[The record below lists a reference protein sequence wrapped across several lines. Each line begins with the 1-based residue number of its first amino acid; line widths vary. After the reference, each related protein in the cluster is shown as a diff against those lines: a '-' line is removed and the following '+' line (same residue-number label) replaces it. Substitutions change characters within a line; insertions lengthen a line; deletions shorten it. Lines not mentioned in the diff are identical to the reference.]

1 MSGAVSLVTRLA
13 AGLVLGGLGLGGACQ
28 RAPEEPSPR
37 PSGTDTGVGGA
48 GAPGAASPSARC
60 IRPTPAEP
68 PPAAKPAASCPPDTD
83 PAPPKLPRVTVE
95 FVDVA
100 PLSVEAELA
109 RTDAET
115 SRGLMFRTSMPD
127 EQGMLFRLPRREQ
140 AFWMRNT
147 CIPLDMLFIDEDG
160 LIVGVLENV
169 PTLNDMGRS
178 VGCPSTH
185 VLEMNAG
192 WARRHAVKAGQKVLL
207 PSAAR

>member
-1 MSGAVSLVTRLA
+1 MSVSLVTRVA

-28 RAPEEPSPR
+28 RAAEEPSPR
-37 PSGTDTGVGGA
+37 PTSESSVVPGTDA
-48 GAPGAASPSARC
+48 APARC
-60 IRPTPAEP
+60 IRPTPAAP
-68 PPAAKPAASCPPDTD
+68 PPAAKPATSCPVDTD
-83 PAPPKLPRVTVE
+83 PAPPKLLRATVE
-95 FVDVA
+95 FVDSA
-100 PLSVEAELA
+100 PLAVEVELA

-115 SRGLMFRTSMPD
+115 MRGLMFRTSMPD

-140 AFWMRNT
+140 SFWMRNT

-169 PTLNDMGRS
+169 PTLNDLGRT

-192 WARRHAVKAGQKVLL
+192 WARRHSVKAGQKVLL